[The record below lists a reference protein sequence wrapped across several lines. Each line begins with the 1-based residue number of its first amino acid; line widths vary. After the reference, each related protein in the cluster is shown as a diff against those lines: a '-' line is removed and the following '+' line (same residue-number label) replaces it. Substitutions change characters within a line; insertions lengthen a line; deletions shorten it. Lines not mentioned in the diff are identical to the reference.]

1 MFWTA
6 LFLES
11 GLEFFP
17 IERRKIKVITTTN
30 QKIGIYYEEQWELK
44 V

>member
-6 LFLES
+6 
-11 GLEFFP
+11 GLEFFS